1 MPRDTQ
7 PKHFRGDTNAYVS
20 GRKQLTLQAAA
31 AALACGTGDGEDSED
46 DSEVDGEYIPGEGE
60 DDDDDME
67 DDDDDDDEEGVE
79 EEEEEGEEEEEEVRG
94 NGGTAV
100 DGHIEQCVRETDK
113 KLGEGGWRG
122 VHRGRRAV

>member
-67 DDDDDDDEEGVE
+67 DDDNDDEEEGV
-79 EEEEEGEEEEEEVRG
+79 EEEGEEEEEEVRG

-113 KLGEGGWRG
+113 KLGG